1 MIWCRLLLAEQGNT
15 LNLLNSVKRPHCLIE
30 GIQRLLYIAHMSEEA
45 SQRFE
50 DMEVPHNLNSPD
62 SRRPF
67 LEEMDEYLLSQSIF
81 SDVLEPNIHEAD
93 QVKISPSHDLWIQ
106 QFLIECVASAD
117 PHEKNHLIEIEAFR
131 SKLGVGKKVFKDFKF
146 LLALK
151 VEDGGL
157 SAPTCVKALL
167 ETLRFAELWDVQP
180 IANYPNGV
188 STLIKAMTFL
198 QSQGILTP
206 SDSKLTSQS
215 IRRHSLSSQTLED
228 LVFSYKCES
237 SMIQIAG
244 AATGKVIRT
253 NEPLS
258 EGVRKDIIQVLDS
271 FELTFTAVHSF
282 GPPEREILLS
292 FNEVLIKK
300 PAPTVITK
308 STDTIRLKQIIHHL
322 GISLELVELIID
334 HLGIRPSQ
342 AGIKGAITNDEFI
355 RIQSTAQNLGIHRTS
370 ETKNPKDE
378 VKMATAKI
386 KVSELAKSLGMTN
399 AEMLQLC
406 QANNVAAKS
415 PDSTLVEAFIPM
427 LKRKA
432 EAAGLVRSLD
442 TPDSSRLKLER
453 VKASDLALLLGLTNA
468 EVLNLCEDCK
478 IKAPTPQSRIPT
490 SFIPILRRQLT
501 IRRPAP
507 TRSRAATRVSVLPS
521 IDSIAPVASERDLI
535 ESNLVKAEIPR
546 LRISKLAKELQ
557 HTSAEI
563 KIVCDEQ
570 NIEYTK
576 MGLIL
581 ETDLPKLKDALSKW
595 DHGSTT
601 TSPITESAETKPEHQ
616 ESIIRNE
623 FNDQD
628 CNQMDFSEAELCDSK
643 FLDSSFIQA
652 VFAGADLTGSDISNC
667 DFRRIEGFLSNFS
680 ECTITDTSFDY
691 SDLESAVFTNSK
703 LVNVTFKDC
712 NLSGADFEGAELID
726 TVIKLNTCN

>member
-1 MIWCRLLLAEQGNT
+1 MIWCQLVLAEHGNT

-62 SRRPF
+62 DRRPF
-67 LEEMDEYLLSQSIF
+67 LEEMDEYLLSQSVF
-81 SDVLEPNIHEAD
+81 SDVLEQIIHD
-93 QVKISPSHDLWIQ
+93 SDRVKISPSHDIWIQ
-106 QFLIECVASAD
+106 QFLTECVNSFD

-157 SAPTCVKALL
+157 SAPTCVNALL
-167 ETLRFAELWDVQP
+167 ETLRFAELWDVKP

-215 IRRHSLSSQTLED
+215 IRKDSLSSQTLED

-244 AATGKVIRT
+244 ASTGKVIRT

-258 EGVRKDIIQVLDS
+258 DGVRKDIIQVLDS

-282 GPPEREILLS
+282 GPPEQEILLS
-292 FNEVLIKK
+292 FNEALIKK
-300 PAPTVITK
+300 PSPLVIPK
-308 STDTIRLKQIIHHL
+308 RTDTIRLKQIIHRL

-334 HLGIRPSQ
+334 HLGIHPTQ
-342 AGIKGAITNDEFI
+342 AGIKGAITNDEFN
-355 RIQSTAQNLGIHRTS
+355 RIQSTVQNLGIHRTS
-370 ETKNPKDE
+370 EAKNAKDE

-386 KVSELAKSLGMTN
+386 KVSELAKSLGMSN
-399 AEMLQLC
+399 AELLQLC
-406 QANNVAAKS
+406 QENNVAAKK
-415 PDSTLVEAFIPM
+415 PESTIVEAFVPM

-442 TPDSSRLKLER
+442 IPDSSRPKSNGLK
-453 VKASDLALLLGLTNA
+453 VSDLGLLLGLTNA
-468 EVLNLCEDCK
+468 EMLNLCEDCK

-490 SFIPILRRQLT
+490 SFIPILRRQLS
-501 IRRPAP
+501 ISKPAP
-507 TRSRAATRVSVLPS
+507 TRSRVATRVSVPPS
-521 IDSIAPVASERDLI
+521 IDSNELVASKQDFV
-535 ESNLVKAEIPR
+535 ESNLVSPEVPR

-563 KIVCDEQ
+563 KIVCDQ
-570 NIEYTK
+570 QKIEYTK

-595 DHGSTT
+595 DHGNT
-601 TSPITESAETKPEHQ
+601 TSSPIIERAETEPEHQ
-616 ESIIRNE
+616 ELIIRNE

-652 VFAGADLTGSDISNC
+652 IFAGADLTGSDISNC

-680 ECTITDTSFDY
+680 ECTITDSSFDY

-712 NLSGADFEGAELID
+712 NLLGADFEGAELIN
-726 TVIKLNTCN
+726 TEINLNTSN